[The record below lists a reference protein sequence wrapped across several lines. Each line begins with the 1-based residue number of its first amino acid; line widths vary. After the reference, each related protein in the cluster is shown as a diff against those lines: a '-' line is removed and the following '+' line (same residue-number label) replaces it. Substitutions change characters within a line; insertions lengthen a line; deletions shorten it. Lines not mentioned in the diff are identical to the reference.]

1 MRHQTLH
8 DAIMQLFQNKQFV
21 NGFTQKHTEETKQK
35 EFGDDAITTFSS
47 YVDHIDN
54 VVDLSACLV
63 DLEHPSKYILGD
75 ITKNYIERDSRAQEI
90 RDNLNELIQKAN
102 LSQ

>member
-47 YVDHIDN
+47 YVAYIDE
-54 VVDLSACLV
+54 VIDLAAELV
-63 DLEHPSKYILGD
+63 DLEHPCRYILGD
-75 ITKNYIERDSRAQEI
+75 ITRNYIKHDSRAQGI
-90 RDNLNELIQKAN
+90 RDSLNELV
-102 LSQ
+102 